1 MFAYCNNSPSNRTD
15 PDGNSSLVIRP
26 QVCITDP
33 GDDTCG
39 CGGFGGGGE
48 IIPLGLLKLIVDIF
62 TPSVNSVPE
71 VYNPNANAKA
81 IPQSEAKSI
90 AITAEKV
97 DQKKNQYSSYWAA
110 ERIGHKV
117 IVGSPL
123 TFIEANLRVAAGGSI
138 MCKDQLAALAI
149 VKIGHYRNAVGPEI
163 GKGEGFYWHYH
174 PTRNHTGTEESIHIW
189 FYGPAVTIGF
199 FKLGD

>member
-90 AITAEKV
+90 AITTEKV
-97 DQKKNQYSSYWAA
+97 DQKKRKQVYFPEDPNLFVPFGLVRNDYPGGRNGAIIKWSVP
-110 ERIGHKV
+110 GFKKFV
-117 IVGSPL
+117 IFEWDEDLAHGS
-123 TFIEANLRVAAGGSI
+123 
-138 MCKDQLAALAI
+138 
-149 VKIGHYRNAVGPEI
+149 
-163 GKGEGFYWHYH
+163 HYH
-174 PTRNHTGTEESIHIW
+174 VMTPFDLGKHIELIHWEPGDPIPEPW
-189 FYGPAVTIGF
+189 NSKYFGY
-199 FKLGD
+199 LGG